1 MSAKP
6 KQLLLAVV
14 CCALLAGAVT
24 LSGPLQ
30 IQLPPPLLELLAV
43 PPVAEVEPIAPIAPP
58 LGEERADEGGN
69 WIGKSVLMVAGLIFI
84 YLFFRVS
91 RRGLALLN
99 SALRNRSVE
108 VRSQGQGTSADP
120 ESQVLMPL
128 MHHAAQVGQGY
139 LRSATTSKDAII
151 SAWLSLENAA
161 KEAGTVRDPAQ
172 TPTEFTLQV
181 LSNTPAT
188 PQAIEELLALYQQA
202 RFTSDPLIPDA
213 RTRALA
219 IMSKLEQDFVGATH
233 G

>member
-1 MSAKP
+1 MK
-6 KQLLLAVV
+6 
-14 CCALLAGAVT
+14 
-24 LSGPLQ
+24 
-30 IQLPPPLLELLAV
+30 
-43 PPVAEVEPIAPIAPP
+43 
-58 LGEERADEGGN
+58 
-69 WIGKSVLMVAGLIFI
+69 
-84 YLFFRVS
+84 
-91 RRGLALLN
+91 
-99 SALRNRSVE
+99 
-108 VRSQGQGTSADP
+108 
-120 ESQVLMPL
+120 
-128 MHHAAQVGQGY
+128 
-139 LRSATTSKDAII
+139 
-151 SAWLSLENAA
+151 NAA